1 MPARAAWR
9 HSLFARLVATSVL
22 ISIGSIVAATWLAV
36 SSTTTAIQQT
46 QGRVLTDDATIY
58 DVLLDYAATHHDW
71 AGAATLLRDLAAR
84 TGRQLTVTDR
94 NRRPLL
100 HSGAAPVGLPA
111 GASAVVDPLHTDPRL
126 KPGGTDRIDERAVGP
141 YALTA
146 QERTFTR
153 RYAQMERDCVRSA
166 GFDPPPLVV
175 RPTGRVVVAWAA
187 GSPIRSAAVAECNI
201 RPTDAVIVGTEK
213 KALQALYPLV
223 GQCLRQHG
231 FTAQIKV
238 FPDFSWVQTSHD
250 RLVAGPDRLVDSA
263 TAETCISAARRDQ
276 LGPYVAPPALL
287 FVTDPGGRST
297 SSFKLSRNNVERIA
311 GLTAVV
317 LAVTVAVTVLLAAR
331 LVRPLRA
338 LTAAA
343 TNHPTDRAAAVTVR
357 GRNEI
362 GLLAAAF
369 NDLSQRRQRADEQRQ
384 AVVRDV
390 AHELRTPVTNIRGW
404 LEAVEDGIADLHSDP
419 ALASALL
426 HETLQLQRIIE
437 DLRDLAA
444 GDAGELRLRPEAVPV
459 DALLDQVATAH
470 ESKAEGVG
478 VTLRTRVTG
487 SPVLAADPVRLRQAL
502 GNLVSNAVRHTPS
515 GGTVTLR
522 GRMAGDE
529 LLLEVEDTGTG
540 IAPADL
546 PYVFDRFWRADSSR
560 SRDTGGSGLGLA
572 IVQQI
577 AQLHGGRVDVTSTL
591 GAGSRFVLALPSRS
605 RVTTAGT
612 AGSPPGPPEN
622 EVR

>member
-22 ISIGSIVAATWLAV
+22 ISVGSIVAATWLAV
-36 SSTTTAIQQT
+36 TSTTTAIQQA

-58 DVLLDYAATHHDW
+58 DALLDYAATHHDW
-71 AGAATLLRDLAAR
+71 AAAATLLRELTAR
-84 TGRQLTVTDR
+84 TGRQLTLTDR
-94 NRRPLL
+94 NRTPLL
-100 HSGAAPVGLPA
+100 HSGTAPSDLPA
-111 GASAVVDPLHTDPRL
+111 TASAVVDPLQTDPQL
-126 KPGGTDRIDERAVGP
+126 KPGGADRIDQRAVGP

-146 QERTFTR
+146 EERAFTS
-153 RYAQMERDCVRSA
+153 RYAQRERDCVRSA
-166 GFDPPPLVV
+166 GFDPPPLAVL
-175 RPTGRVVVAWAA
+175 PTGRVIVGWAA
-187 GSPIRSAAVAECNI
+187 GSPIRSAALAGCDI
-201 RPTDAVIVGTEK
+201 RPTDAVIVETDR
-213 KALQALYPLV
+213 KALQALRPLV
-223 GQCLRQHG
+223 AQCLHQHG
-231 FTAQIKV
+231 FTAELTV
-238 FPDFSWVQTSHD
+238 FPDFSWVQASH
-250 RLVAGPDRLVDSA
+250 DRLVDSA
-263 TAETCISAARRDQ
+263 TAETCIGAARREQ
-276 LGPYVAPPALL
+276 LRPYVAPPALL
-287 FVTDPGGRST
+287 FLTDPGGRST
-297 SSFKLSRNNVERIA
+297 SSFRLSRDNVERIA

-343 TNHPTDRAAAVTVR
+343 ANHRTDRVAAVEVR

-362 GLLAAAF
+362 GVLAAAF
-369 NDLSQRRQRADEQRQ
+369 NDLSQRRQRADEQRR

-404 LEAVEDGIADLHSDP
+404 LEAVEDGIADLYSDP

-426 HETLQLQRIIE
+426 HETLQLQHIIE

-459 DALLDQVATAH
+459 GALLDQVATAH
-470 ESKAEGVG
+470 ESEAEGAG
-478 VTLRTRVTG
+478 VTLRTRVAG

-502 GNLVSNAVRHTPS
+502 GNLVANAVRHTPT

-522 GRMAGDE
+522 GRVAGDE

-546 PYVFDRFWRADSSR
+546 PYLFDRFWRADSSR

-572 IVQQI
+572 IVRQI
-577 AQLHGGRVDVTSTL
+577 VQLHGGRVDVTSTP
-591 GAGSRFVLALPSRS
+591 GVGSRFVLSLPIRS
-605 RVTTAGT
+605 RDTTAGP
-612 AGSPPGPPEN
+612 AESPTGQPEK
-622 EVR
+622 ELR